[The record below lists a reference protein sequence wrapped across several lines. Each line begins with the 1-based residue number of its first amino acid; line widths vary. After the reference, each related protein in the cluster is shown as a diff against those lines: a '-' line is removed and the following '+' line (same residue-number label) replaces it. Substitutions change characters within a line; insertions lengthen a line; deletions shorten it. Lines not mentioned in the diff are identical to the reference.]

1 MNWLNDWEKVDE
13 YVVVILILLF
23 GIIGSFVCG
32 VYLYN
37 KLYLIFVGNL
47 LKEIIGRKEDFDF
60 WKYFLKLFNF
70 LLCII
75 LIVIFLNV
83 VVVDE
88 IYFFIYISK

>member
-23 GIIGSFVCG
+23 GIIGSFECG
-32 VYLYN
+32 VYLYY

-60 WKYFLKLFNF
+60 WKYFLKLFNIF
-70 LLCII
+70 
-75 LIVIFLNV
+75 IVYNFDCNIFKCSGCGWDLFFY
-83 VVVDE
+83 
-88 IYFFIYISK
+88 IYK